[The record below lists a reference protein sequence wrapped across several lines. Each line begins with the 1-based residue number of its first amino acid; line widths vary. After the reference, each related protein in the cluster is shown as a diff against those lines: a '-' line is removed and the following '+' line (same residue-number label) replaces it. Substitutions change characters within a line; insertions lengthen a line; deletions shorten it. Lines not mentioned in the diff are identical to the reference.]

1 MRSLTAQRLF
11 VYSAIFATLTSTMV
25 IPVSASEISWVIRNE
40 GSTNSAVQLAL
51 LGMPEVSNA
60 FDPAEADLVATITT
74 PESARIQIP
83 LFWYQEFTIVRGIT
97 QSPEKA
103 VGNPEWRLK
112 FRSLSPG
119 TYHISVLA
127 KIKDKVVAVP
137 DFTLTTKYS
146 TVEPIRV
153 KDNYFVQGDDI
164 FIPFAYNIA
173 WANRFEEINRYER
186 WFKAA
191 SEGGV
196 NVARVWMASWSVGI
210 EWSDTGLGDYTKRL
224 PRAWVLD
231 QIYRIAAKYGIYINL
246 VLLNHGAFSV
256 STNAEWY
263 SNAYFKGNG
272 GPIENPG
279 EFASNQVARKF
290 WERRLRYITARWAG
304 EPNHFTWEWWNEVNF
319 TPLSGSELTEWI
331 KWSDS
336 ILKTWDPYKSLTTT
350 SWSTA
355 ASLQDWSPVDYG
367 VVHVYDDK
375 DPIKTLSVQAEAMKA
390 VLPNKP
396 ILVGEMGSGTTTEDP
411 FTDPKGLHLHNAH
424 WAATFVGFG
433 APASYWWW
441 DLYVDPLN
449 LWGLTK
455 GLSKLVAGSN
465 PAVMAPRTITG
476 IANTSTLLLQD
487 QLRTLGWIRHN
498 NHDRSAKSKLLLEAS
513 IKALATGKKPQTEFP
528 PPKVKSATIKV
539 PVLAQGRYQIEILH
553 TITGKVLNRT
563 SAVSDNGHVVIRIP
577 SFTGDV
583 AFRLTRG
590 DA

>member
-25 IPVSASEISWVIRNE
+25 PPVSASEISWVIRNE

-83 LFWYQEFTIVRGIT
+83 LFWYQEFTIVTGIT

-424 WAATFVGFG
+424 WAATFLGFG

-449 LWGLTK
+449 LWGLTR

-528 PPKVKSATIKV
+528 PPKVKSAKIKV

>member
-1 MRSLTAQRLF
+1 MRSLTAQRFF

-25 IPVSASEISWVIRNE
+25 PPVSASEISWVIRNE

-74 PESARIQIP
+74 PESVRMQIP
-83 LFWYQEFTIVRGIT
+83 LFWYQEFTIVTGIT

-553 TITGKVLNRT
+553 TITGRVLNRT